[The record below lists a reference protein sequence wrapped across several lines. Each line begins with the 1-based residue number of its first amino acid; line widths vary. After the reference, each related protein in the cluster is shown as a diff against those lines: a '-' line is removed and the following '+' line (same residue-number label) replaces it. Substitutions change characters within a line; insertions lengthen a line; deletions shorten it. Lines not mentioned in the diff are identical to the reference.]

1 MKSYAYR
8 SIPTLD
14 IRAIVVLYRMRI
26 EQFASIV
33 CVVAFSLHPYWQ
45 IVIVVSLSDELGIA
59 TWAASATYHN
69 KDSDFP
75 SPTVRRGQVG
85 DIGVMRGLARQN
97 RHSRGTA
104 DGRSCEV
111 AFVEGSLVNQMPLD
125 VRHVVERVQVKVLI
139 IGENEDHIAASCDRF
154 VGS

>member
-1 MKSYAYR
+1 MSSSGTCRCKGQGGSPEGGASAQVGKHLMKSYAYR

-75 SPTVRRGQVG
+75 SPTVRSGQVG

-104 DGRSCEV
+104 DGSSCEV
-111 AFVEGSLVNQMPLD
+111 
-125 VRHVVERVQVKVLI
+125 
-139 IGENEDHIAASCDRF
+139 
-154 VGS
+154 